1 MQVKKII
8 EILSKEYNEDDYL
21 MIDWFDKDC
30 LSVTSNE
37 LCIECCEKSLEEDYL
52 MDIEIAQIIVRK
64 TADRLKGKEIE

>member
-37 LCIECCEKSLEEDYL
+37 LWIECCEKSLEEDYL
-52 MDIEIAQIIVRK
+52 MNIEIAQIIVRK